1 LKSNDILRRIRYILD
16 LDDKKMIEVFAHAE
30 QKVART
36 QIIAWLKQDTDEGYL
51 SCPDVVFASFLNG
64 LINQRR
70 GKKEGAQ
77 PEPESKLN
85 NNAVLRKLK
94 IAFDLPAEDMLAL
107 LASADF
113 EFSKA
118 ELSALF
124 RRPSHKHYRDCKDQ
138 VLRNFL
144 KGLQIKYRGAN

>member
-1 LKSNDILRRIRYILD
+1 MKSNDILRRIRYILD

-85 NNAVLRKLK
+85 NNTT
-94 IAFDLPAEDMLAL
+94 L
-107 LASADF
+107 LTPMKQF
-113 EFSKA
+113 
-118 ELSALF
+118 
-124 RRPSHKHYRDCKDQ
+124 
-138 VLRNFL
+138 
-144 KGLQIKYRGAN
+144 